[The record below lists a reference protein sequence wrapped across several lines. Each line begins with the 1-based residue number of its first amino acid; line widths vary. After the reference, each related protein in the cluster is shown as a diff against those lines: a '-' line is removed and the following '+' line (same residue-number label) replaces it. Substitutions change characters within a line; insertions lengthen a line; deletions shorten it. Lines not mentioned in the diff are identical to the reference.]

1 MTVGTTVTDLLGLVG
16 LEDPVYAS
24 DQMKERIL
32 SDINA
37 TLQVIWTMV
46 PPWWSVR
53 QTGRLVNAPFQ
64 VASGISIAK
73 GSRVATTHG
82 FPRLPEWAEGCTI
95 RVGDDLEDNEVV
107 RRDTADNLS
116 FELMR
121 PYAGSSLASSGTA
134 TVYNDAFRL
143 DPQVAGVQPP
153 VVILGE
159 RELLPLRG
167 ERDLRVYAADTG
179 HRRTSYHD
187 VSGGLTVVGNRRD
200 VDVPIGYY
208 VESVYLQP
216 PANEVRLLLRLTP
229 LPPNE
234 LVLQFEERLAP
245 PRIPSLANSSHIVPV
260 PQGMFESVFLPMV
273 RLQFSTQKHFES
285 SQLRP
290 LLKAQ
295 ADQAFQ
301 LLAKLKPQSARLGAV
316 SVDTSNR

>member
-53 QTGRLVNAPFQ
+53 QNGRLVNAPFQ
-64 VASGISIAK
+64 VATGISIVKGAK
-73 GSRVATTHG
+73 VATTNS
-82 FPRLPEWAEGCTI
+82 FPRLPEWSEGCTI
-95 RVGDDLEDNEVV
+95 RLGDDAEDNEVV
-107 RRDTADNLS
+107 RRDVPGNLS

-121 PYAGSSLASSGTA
+121 PYAGSSLASVGTA
-134 TVYNDAFRL
+134 TVYNDAFDL
-143 DPQVAGVQPP
+143 DAQVAGVQPP
-153 VVILGE
+153 VVLLGE

-187 VSGGLTVVGNRRD
+187 IAGGLTVVGNRRD

-208 VESVYLQP
+208 VESVYVQP
-216 PANEVRLLLRLTP
+216 PANEVRLRLRLTP
-229 LPPNE
+229 LPANE
-234 LVLQFEERLAP
+234 GTLQFEERLTP
-245 PRIPSLANSSHIVPV
+245 PRVVSLANSAEIVPL

-273 RLQFSTQKHFES
+273 RMQFSTQKHFES

-290 LLKAQ
+290 VLKAQ

-301 LLAKLKPQSARLGAV
+301 LLAKLKPQSARIGAV
-316 SVDTSNR
+316 SVDTANR

>member
-16 LEDPVYAS
+16 LEDPAFAS

-46 PPWWSVR
+46 PPWWSTR
-53 QTGRLVNAPFQ
+53 QTGRLVQAPFQ
-64 VASGISIAK
+64 IAGGISIAK
-73 GSRVATTHG
+73 GSKVGTSHG

-95 RVGDDLEDNEVV
+95 RLGSDQEDNEVV
-107 RRDTADNLS
+107 RRDTPSNLT

-121 PYAGSSLASSGTA
+121 PYAGETLSSTGTA
-134 TVYNDAFRL
+134 TVYNDAFLL
-143 DPQVAGVQPP
+143 DAQVAGLQPP
-153 VVILGE
+153 VVLLGE

-187 VSGGLTVVGNRRD
+187 VAGGLTVVGNRRD

-216 PANEVRLLLRLTP
+216 PANEVRLRLRLTP
-229 LPPNE
+229 LPSYS
-234 LVLQFEERLAP
+234 LTLQFEERLLP
-245 PRIPSLANSSHIVPV
+245 PRVASLTMTNHIVPV
-260 PQGMFESVFLPMV
+260 PQGMFESVFLPLV

-290 LLKAQ
+290 VLKAQ
-295 ADQAFQ
+295 AEQAYQ
-301 LLAKLKPQSARLGAV
+301 LLAKLKPQSARIGAV
-316 SVDTSNR
+316 SVDTANR